1 MHYAETV
8 THNGA
13 LGEDLVW
20 FNLKIWDLTADEK
33 ERIMKVVRIIYTET
47 LKQEADEHAEWAR
60 NYPKRLL

>member
-1 MHYAETV
+1 VHYAETV

-33 ERIMKVVRIIYTET
+33 ERIMKVLRNIYKET
-47 LKQEADEHAEWAR
+47 LKQQAEEHAEWKR
-60 NYPKRLL
+60 NHPQFK